1 MGFNVAASGLA
12 PVRKRNMFQLLK
24 SMLTGGNDFAS
35 GGLLLMII
43 GGVSVWLRAV
53 PARIW
58 HWIVSQTTMVVTV
71 KDDDAAFVWVKEWF
85 LEQKFLQRI
94 RRVDLDTTLRNERV
108 AMIPAPGKHWF
119 CYGGRPFEV
128 WFSRT
133 DNTQERLGRR
143 VESLTFRTLGRDR
156 DFLQGFVNDVVQCH
170 IRRQGVQSYLYT
182 YNDGWDY
189 VSGYSP
195 RSLDSVVLEPGEK
208 EHLVED
214 IAQFRKSKQRYQR
227 LGVPYHRGYLFYG
240 PPGTGKTSLVSA
252 LAAHFGLSIYTLNL
266 AHFTDRSLMSAVN
279 QVPRNSV
286 LLFEDI
292 DCMKGSESRDGA
304 DSQNGQNGYATV
316 STREKVSIQIGITLS
331 GLLNVLDGFHAPSG
345 VLFVMTTN
353 HVEKLDQA
361 LLRPGR
367 IDYKLYLGKASD
379 HQKLELYRRFFPESS
394 EVEAWA
400 FVEASRS
407 AETMAEFQ
415 GLLLALEQGEK
426 NLDLVAASHEILV

>member
-1 MGFNVAASGLA
+1 
-12 PVRKRNMFQLLK
+12 MFQLLK
-24 SMLTGGNDFAS
+24 SMLAGGNDFAS

-43 GGVSVWLRAV
+43 GGLSVWLRAV
-53 PARIW
+53 PAELW
-58 HWIVSQTTMVVTV
+58 HWIVGQTTMMVTV
-71 KDDDAAFVWVKEWF
+71 KDEDAAFVWVKEWF
-85 LEQKFLQRI
+85 LEQQFLKRI
-94 RRVDLDTTLRNERV
+94 RHVDLDTTLRNERI

-119 CYGGRPFEV
+119 WYGGRPFEV

-133 DNTQERLGRR
+133 ENTRERNGRR
-143 VESLTFRTLGRDR
+143 IESLTFRTLGRDR
-156 DFLQGFVNDVVQCH
+156 AFLQEFVNDVVQCH
-170 IRRQGVQSYLYT
+170 IKRQGVQSYLYT

-189 VSGYSP
+189 MLGYSP
-195 RSLDSVVLEPGEK
+195 RALDSVVLEPGEK
-208 EHLVED
+208 EHLLED
-214 IAQFRKSKQRYQR
+214 IAQFRRAKQRYER

-266 AHFTDRSLMSAVN
+266 TDFTDNSLMNAIN

-292 DCMKGSESRDGA
+292 DCMRGSQSRAGA
-304 DSQNGQNGYATV
+304 DSGRGQNGAVTLSTKENV
-316 STREKVSIQIGITLS
+316 SNQNGITLS

-353 HVEKLDQA
+353 HVEKLDPA

-394 EVEAWA
+394 EAEARE

-415 GLLLALEQGEK
+415 GRLLALEQGDGR
-426 NLDLVAASHEILV
+426 LDPMAASHGILA